1 MTMYVSSRILNSS
14 ADLATTNADGFGAN
28 EYPNWARWI
37 EVGSAGVTDDGAISP
52 AVGGEYETKPHA
64 VIDLSAALSHM
75 LGRQMMQNQTYRINY
90 LAVEVE
96 NDDAAV
102 TNNDESLSITGR
114 WRWYS
119 PTANRID
126 AYQTY
131 RKAWKAHYEGGSS
144 NSSKLFAEDGTQ
156 GQYKALRVGIAVDTT
171 EQVPYASVDPFTD
184 ITGSHPNL
192 AYIFSAWDDAQGKD
206 GDEMTNRLWRSGRT
220 GYPQALSF
228 SAYNKNA
235 GPAGVGSENIGYHQ
249 TGLDID
255 SMCGLLHFVVDT
267 TQSDDA
273 FSFDD
278 EYHIRVTIGVEGYG
292 GDF

>member
-1 MTMYVSSRILNSS
+1 MTMYISSRIKNSA
-14 ADLATTNADGFGAN
+14 ADTATTSDDGFLAA

-37 EVGSAGVTDDGAISP
+37 DVGSAGVTGDGALSP
-52 AVGGEYETKPHA
+52 ATGGEYSDKPHA

-90 LAVEVE
+90 LSVEVE
-96 NDDAAV
+96 NDDAGD
-102 TNNDESLSITGR
+102 NNDESMSITGR
-114 WRWYS
+114 FRFYS

-144 NSSKLFAEDGTQ
+144 GSSKLFETDGTQ
-156 GQYKALRVGIAVDTT
+156 GEYKALRVGIANDST
-171 EQVPYASVDPFTD
+171 EQVPFCSVDPFSD
-184 ITGSHPNL
+184 ISGAFPNL
-192 AYIFSAWDDAQGKD
+192 AYIFSAWDDANGKD

-220 GYPQALSF
+220 GYPQGISF

-235 GPAGVGSENIGYHQ
+235 GPNGVGSENIGFHQ
-249 TGLDID
+249 AGLDIEA
-255 SMCGLLHFVVDT
+255 MCGLLHFVVDT

-278 EYHIRVTIGVEGYG
+278 EYHLRVTIGVEGYG
-292 GDF
+292 GEF